1 MKKDTFIYSFEVTG
15 LERKQVATIIAEA
28 LGEQVKYAGPPSF
41 SYQVSSW
48 TIDRNCLVTTPEL
61 ATIELELL
69 RKVLDALKNAGV
81 LAKGDGTVTFSME
94 GHNEASLRNVVNLI
108 WSKQNLLKKSLGR
121 QDDILT
127 ADFVFAVNYV
137 PIDTTEDFTGV
148 INNARETGKIEGTG
162 DLTFD
167 IVNQTV
173 SFGFLPD
180 TLDCD
185 EVIAFITL
193 CQKINEQAKLQKFSS
208 TKQKVTGNDK
218 YSLRVWLIRLG
229 FVGNEYKMD
238 RKILLSR
245 LTGDGAFRIVE
256 TKIVKE
262 IEKLRADLVRI
273 QEGKAYT
280 DPEVIRASQELDRAL
295 DVYQELML
303 KKTDKE

>member
-15 LERKQVATIIAEA
+15 LERKQVAAIIAEA
-28 LGEQVKYAGPPSF
+28 LGEQVKYAGPTSF
-41 SYQVSSW
+41 SYQVGSW
-48 TIDRNCLVTTPEL
+48 TINRNCLVTTPEL
-61 ATIELELL
+61 ATIEHELL
-69 RKVLDALKNAGV
+69 RKVLDALKNARV
-81 LAKGDGTVTFSME
+81 LAKGDGTVTFSMD
-94 GHNEASLRNVVNLI
+94 GHNGASLRNVVNLI
-108 WSKQNLLKKSLGR
+108 WSKQNLLKKSFGR

-127 ADFVFAVNYV
+127 ADFVFAVKDV
-137 PIDTTEDFTGV
+137 PIDTAEDFTSV

-185 EVIAFITL
+185 EVIALITL
-193 CQKINEQAKLQKFSS
+193 CHKINEQAKLQKFSS

-229 FVGNEYKMD
+229 FVGSEYKMD
-238 RKILLSR
+238 RKILLSK

-273 QEGKAYT
+273 KEGKAYT

-295 DVYQELML
+295 DVYQALML